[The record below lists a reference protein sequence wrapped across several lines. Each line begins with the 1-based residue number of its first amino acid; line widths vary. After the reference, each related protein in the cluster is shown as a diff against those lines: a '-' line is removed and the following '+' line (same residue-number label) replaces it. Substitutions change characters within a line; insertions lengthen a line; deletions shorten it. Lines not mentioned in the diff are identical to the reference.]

1 MNSGERF
8 CDSSHADQMHIT
20 ESDYRPLFV
29 PWRCCMDPTRLGHE
43 YESLA
48 ALHKQTSKDKEG
60 GQ

>member
-20 ESDYRPLFV
+20 EIDYRPLFV
-29 PWRCCMDPTRLGHE
+29 PWRCCMDPTRLGRE

-48 ALHKQTSKDKEG
+48 ALHKQTSKD
-60 GQ
+60 